1 MCVISHMSV
10 SLIHTYQ
17 PFINANVSKHYNC
30 IFKNPIVLSVLYQ
43 FQARVTATKSALLIE
58 NNFSVEMLT
67 VLYLVQTGDL
77 H

>member
-1 MCVISHMSV
+1 MCNF
-10 SLIHTYQ
+10 TYVCLSN
-17 PFINANVSKHYNC
+17 PHLSTFINANVSKHYNC
-30 IFKNPIVLSVLYQ
+30 IFKNPIILSILYQ